1 MARFFKN
8 RSATQGKTPGEVVFI
23 GRQKVAQSAIRI
35 IQFNEQMVEEYE
47 VSSLEAAGKLL
58 RDDAVTWVDVTGLH
72 DTDLI
77 GKAEKVFSL
86 HPLTLEDVVNTGQ
99 RPKIEEFDSYLSVM
113 VKMMRWETSDNA
125 IHSEQLSLVW
135 GSQYLLTFQERPGDV
150 FTPVR
155 ERLRN
160 GKGRIRRSG
169 PDYLAYALLDTVVDN
184 YLMLIE
190 RLGEQIEAVEPE
202 ITENSSPEIL
212 NQINTHRRELHFLR
226 SSIRPAREAIREL
239 GRLESDLITQSTF
252 IFLRDLNDLATQ
264 AVETMDTYHDMLK
277 DQLESHN
284 AAAGNRLNEIMK
296 FLTVFSAI
304 FIPLSLLAGIYGTNF
319 EIIPELQYRYA
330 YPLFWLL
337 LVLVAAG
344 MIFLFKRKKWL

>member
-1 MARFFKN
+1 
-8 RSATQGKTPGEVVFI
+8 
-23 GRQKVAQSAIRI
+23 
-35 IQFNEQMVEEYE
+35 
-47 VSSLEAAGKLL
+47 
-58 RDDAVTWVDVTGLH
+58 
-72 DTDLI
+72 
-77 GKAEKVFSL
+77 
-86 HPLTLEDVVNTGQ
+86 
-99 RPKIEEFDSYLSVM
+99 
-113 VKMMRWETSDNA
+113 
-125 IHSEQLSLVW
+125 
-135 GSQYLLTFQERPGDV
+135 
-150 FTPVR
+150 
-155 ERLRN
+155 
-160 GKGRIRRSG
+160 
-169 PDYLAYALLDTVVDN
+169 
-184 YLMLIE
+184 MLIE